1 MIDNLVLGFSTAFTP
16 ENLLWCFIGVLLGTV
31 IGLMPGLGSTTGV
44 AILIPLT
51 LTLEPVTALIMLAGI
66 YYGAQYGGTIT
77 SVLIS
82 TPGEAASVVTTLDG
96 YQMAKNGKAG
106 SALAIS
112 AIGSFVA
119 AIISLA
125 LLMWLAPPLADLA
138 LNFGPVQ
145 NLAIMILGLVIVVS
159 FAGGSLSRGLM
170 MAAAGL
176 LISTVGVATGFS
188 DARFTFGSINLLSG
202 IPFIEVM
209 IGLFA
214 VGEVLHQ
221 IRRGADAPI
230 RTRFRDMVISRD
242 ELKRSAGPILRG
254 IGFALGILPGAGST
268 LASFMA
274 YGIEKRVS
282 PRKAMFGKGAI
293 EGVAAPE
300 SANNAAANANFVP
313 TLALGIPGGGTTA
326 VLLGAFTVYG
336 LQPGP
341 RLFETQ
347 PTLIWGLLVSF
358 FIGNVMLLV
367 LNLPLAPVFAQM
379 LRIPYGYL
387 YPIILL
393 TSFVGAYSVSNN
405 MFSVVLVLIFG
416 VVGWVMKELDLP
428 MAPLVLGLVLGPL
441 FEKALVQTSAIGQG
455 SFLVLLQSPISV
467 GTLLFAVLLM
477 VGPKVAARFA
487 VRRAPRGTAAADDAS
502 RQPERDEAAR

>member
-1 MIDNLVLGFSTAFTP
+1 MIDNLILGFSTAFTP
-16 ENLLWCFIGVLLGTV
+16 ENLLWCFIGVLLGTI

-138 LNFGPVQ
+138 LNFGPVE

-159 FAGGSLSRGLM
+159 FAGGSLARGLM

-188 DARFTFGSINLLSG
+188 DARFTFGNINLLGG
-202 IPFIEVM
+202 IPFVEVM

-221 IRRGADAPI
+221 IRVGADAPI
-230 RTRFRDMVISRD
+230 RTRFRDMMISRA
-242 ELKRSAGPILRG
+242 ELKRSAAPILRG
-254 IGFALGILPGAGST
+254 SAIGFLLGILPGAGST

-326 VLLGAFTVYG
+326 VLLGAFTIYG

-393 TSFVGAYSVSNN
+393 TSFVGAYAVSNN
-405 MFSVVLVLIFG
+405 MFSVLLVLIFG
-416 VVGWVMKELDLP
+416 IVGWLMKELDLP

-441 FEKALVQTSAIGQG
+441 FEKSLVQTSALGEGNFGI
-455 SFLVLLQSPISV
+455 LLQSPISV
-467 GTLLFAVLLM
+467 GILLFAVALI
-477 VGPKVAARFA
+477 VGPKITARIVA
-487 VRRAPRGTAAADDAS
+487 RRRPTPVPAPAE
-502 RQPERDEAAR
+502 ERTREDIR